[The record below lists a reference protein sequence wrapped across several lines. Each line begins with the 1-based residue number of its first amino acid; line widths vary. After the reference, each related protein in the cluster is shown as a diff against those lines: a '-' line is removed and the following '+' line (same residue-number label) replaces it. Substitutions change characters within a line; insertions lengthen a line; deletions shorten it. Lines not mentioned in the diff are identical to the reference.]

1 MTNFTIAIPTYNGAE
16 RLPLVLNKLRSQ
28 IGVEG
33 LSWEIIVVDNN
44 STDNTKKVVREYQK
58 YWPRK
63 ITLRYCYEAK
73 KGAGFARKKAVELA
87 NSPLIGFLD
96 DDNIPAHNWVAAA
109 YEFAQKYPKAGAY
122 ASQIHGDFA
131 GELPPNFDRIKSFF
145 AITERGEQPLLYQP
159 AIKVIPPS
167 AGLVVRR
174 EAWLESVPEQCILS
188 GRIPGSMLTGE
199 DTETISYIQK
209 AGWEI
214 WYNPAMEV
222 IHKIPQYRTQKDYLI
237 KFFRG
242 IGLSRYVTRML
253 NVKPWLKPLV
263 LLAYMANDTRKIIRH
278 LLKYNLKLRTDVV
291 AACELELYINSL
303 KSPFYLWK
311 NGYLNKVETDYTSVG
326 KSQVSFG
333 GIDCR

>member
-1 MTNFTIAIPTYNGAE
+1 MTNFTVAIPTYNGAE
-16 RLPLVLNKLRSQ
+16 KLPLVLDKLRNQ
-28 IGVEG
+28 IGLEG
-33 LSWEIIVVDNN
+33 LSWEIIIVDNN
-44 STDNTKKVVREYQK
+44 STDNTKKIISIFQEN
-58 YWPRK
+58 WPEK
-63 ITLRYCYEAK
+63 IQLRYCNEAQQ
-73 KGAGFARKKAVELA
+73 GAGFARKKAVKVA
-87 NSPLIGFLD
+87 KSPLIGFLD
-96 DDNIPAHNWVAAA
+96 DDNIPAENWVVTA

-131 GELPPNFDRIKSFF
+131 GELPPNFDRIKPFF
-145 AITERGEQPLLYQP
+145 AITERGDQPLLYKP
-159 AIKVIPPS
+159 ATRVIPPA
-167 AGLVVRR
+167 AGLVVRQ
-174 EAWLESVPEQCILS
+174 EAWLESVPDKCILS
-188 GRIPGSMLTGE
+188 GRVPGSMLTGE

-222 IHKIPQYRTQKDYLI
+222 IHKIPKERTQKDYLI

-253 NVKPWLKPLV
+253 NVKPWLKPLA

-303 KSPFYLWK
+303 ISPFYLWK
-311 NGYLNKVETDYTSVG
+311 NGYLNKVEPDFTTEVESQIGFSV
-326 KSQVSFG
+326 K
-333 GIDCR
+333 

>member
-1 MTNFTIAIPTYNGAE
+1 MTDITVAIPTYNGAE
-16 RLPLVLNKLRSQ
+16 RLPLVLEKLRSQ

-44 STDNTKKVVREYQK
+44 STDNTKKVISKYQK
-58 YWPRK
+58 NWSKKNP
-63 ITLRYCYEAK
+63 LRYCNEAQQ
-73 KGAGFARKKAVELA
+73 GAGFARKKAVKVA

-96 DDNIPAHNWVAAA
+96 DDNIPAKNWVAAA

-131 GELPPNFDRIKSFF
+131 GELPPHFDRIKSFF
-145 AITERGEQPLLYQP
+145 AITERGDQPLLYQP

-188 GRIPGSMLTGE
+188 GRVPGSMLTAE
-199 DTETISYIQK
+199 DTETISYIQQ

-222 IHKIPQYRTQKDYLI
+222 IHKIPQHRTQKDYLI

-253 NVKPWLKPLV
+253 GVKPWLKPLAF
-263 LLAYMANDTRKIIRH
+263 LAYTANDSRKIIRH
-278 LLKYNLKLRTDVV
+278 LLKYGLKLRTDVV
-291 AACELELYINSL
+291 AACEFELYINSL

-311 NGYLNKVETDYTSVG
+311 NGYLNKLEPDNASVV
-326 KSQVSFG
+326 KSQIQQIPS
-333 GIDCR
+333 I

>member
-1 MTNFTIAIPTYNGAE
+1 MTDFTVAIPTYNGAKK
-16 RLPLVLNKLRSQ
+16 LLLVLDKLRVQ
-28 IGVEG
+28 IGLEG

-44 STDNTKKVVREYQK
+44 STDNTKKVISRYQEN
-58 YWPRK
+58 WPEK
-63 ITLRYCYEAK
+63 IPLQYCYEAQQ
-73 KGAGFARKKAVELA
+73 GAGFARKKAVKVA

-96 DDNIPAHNWVAAA
+96 DDNIPAENWVAAA

-131 GELPPNFDRIKSFF
+131 GELPPHFDRIKSFF
-145 AITERGEQPLLYQP
+145 AITERGDQPLLYRP
-159 AIKVIPPS
+159 LIKVIPPS

-174 EAWLESVPEQCILS
+174 EAWLESVPDKCILS
-188 GRIPGSMLTGE
+188 GRVPGSMLTAE

-222 IHKIPQYRTQKDYLI
+222 THKIPKDRTQKDYLI

-253 NVKPWLKPLV
+253 NVKPWLKPLA
-263 LLAYMANDTRKIIRH
+263 LFIYMANDTRKIIRH
-278 LLKYNLKLRTDVV
+278 LLKYGLKLRTDVV

-311 NGYLNKVETDYTSVG
+311 NGYLTGATQNNNSDVE
-326 KSQVSFG
+326 SQVVSVTLSKS
-333 GIDCR
+333 